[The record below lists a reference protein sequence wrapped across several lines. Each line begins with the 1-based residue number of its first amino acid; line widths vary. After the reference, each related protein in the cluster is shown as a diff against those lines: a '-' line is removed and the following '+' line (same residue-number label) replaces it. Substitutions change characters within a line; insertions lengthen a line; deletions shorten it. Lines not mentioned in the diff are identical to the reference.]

1 MRNPRSPWPF
11 TARTEE
17 LDLVRRSLA
26 AGRRGV
32 VVTGAA
38 GVGRSRLAAEAV
50 PVPLPVLVTEAVTEP
65 VHARVAGTPD
75 TLDTPFAAFAH
86 LLSRLPLGA
95 GPSTSPSLTGSS
107 PHPTGLLCPPDPIEA
122 LDGVR
127 VLVVDDAHLLDD
139 SSAALVRRLALRG
152 RTRLLVTVREG
163 VPVPEDVSRLW
174 KEDLLPRVTLAAMTE
189 RECGELL
196 SRAVGGYVDT
206 LTVRRLHRA
215 SRGDLR
221 LLRELVVAV
230 HAGGDLSN
238 VSGTWTW
245 RGTPPMTARVRELVE
260 DTIRDV
266 DGEEREALELIASG
280 RPLRLVMSGEPAEPT
295 SSGEPPKPTA
305 SGTSSGSAVSGTLPG
320 LPVSGD
326 PPTPGTPTSGAPGAG
341 TAFGVLERLRTKG
354 LVTVDDRLSVRLAH
368 PLHGPVLRA
377 AAKRP
382 GAGGPSGAPRL
393 PGATATALA
402 DECEELAVRAYA
414 GHLSGIPRGAG
425 ERMAEDDTGWDEPA
439 MPEFCAR
446 RARVARLRGETREA
460 VAWSREGLRRSPHHH
475 GCLAELAHA
484 SAYIGDLT
492 TARQA
497 LSRGPALGEDA
508 RTRGRPASRAR
519 PPASPISPAPPE
531 ATADARSWALAAER
545 ARTWTLAAE
554 GDLDGALRSA
564 LRAAGDTPLRDD
576 PHGDDLFALHDVVR
590 LGTPELVVDRLGR
603 LAERAEGDLAPL
615 LARHAR
621 ALARRDGEALDK
633 VARGLTDLGLL
644 LHAAEAFAHA
654 ALVHEDRRASQASRN
669 RASALAGACQGARS
683 SALVNLALPRLTAR
697 QRQIVSLAAAG
708 LTNRQIAEQLTV
720 SIRTVANHLCDA
732 YARLG
737 SSDRA
742 GLGRLFTV
750 G

>member
-1 MRNPRSPWPF
+1 M
-11 TARTEE
+11 
-17 LDLVRRSLA
+17 
-26 AGRRGV
+26 
-32 VVTGAA
+32 TGAA
-38 GVGRSRLAAEAV
+38 GSGRSRLTAEAISV
-50 PVPLPVLVTEAVTEP
+50 LDAVTETMNRPVTGPVTEAVTGSVTGP
-65 VHARVAGTPD
+65 AHARVTGTPD
-75 TLDTPFAAFAH
+75 ALDTPLAAFAH
-86 LLSRLPLGA
+86 LLSRPTRRAGLPA
-95 GPSTSPSLTGSS
+95 GRDSARHPVSPSLTGSS
-107 PHPTGLLCPPDPIEA
+107 PHAAGLLCPPDPVEA

-139 SSAALVRRLALRG
+139 SSAALVHRLALRG

-174 KEDLLPRVTLAAMTE
+174 KENLLPRVALAPMTE
-189 RECGELL
+189 SECGELL

-215 SRGDLR
+215 SHGDLR

-230 HAGGDLSN
+230 HAGGDLSD

-266 DGEEREALELIASG
+266 GREEREALELIASG
-280 RPLRLVMSGEPAEPT
+280 RPLRLIMSGEPQAPTAHGTPSGLT
-295 SSGEPPKPTA
+295 SSGTPSGPTA
-305 SGTSSGSAVSGTLPG
+305 HGTSLERAKSGEPS
-320 LPVSGD
+320 D
-326 PPTPGTPTSGAPGAG
+326 RGAPDEDTSDAPDAPDAG

-354 LVTVDDRLSVRLAH
+354 LVIVDDRLSIRLAH

-382 GAGGPSGAPRL
+382 GTGGPPGAPRL
-393 PGATATALA
+393 SRASATATALA
-402 DECEELAVRAYA
+402 DECEELADRAYT
-414 GHLSGIPRGAG
+414 GLLSGIPRGTG

-460 VAWSREGLRRSPHHH
+460 VAWSREGLRRSPHHRA
-475 GCLAELAHA
+475 CLAELAHA
-484 SAYIGDLT
+484 SAYLGDLT

-497 LSRGPALGEDA
+497 LSRGPALDGDPRA
-508 RTRGRPASRAR
+508 HVRPR
-519 PPASPISPAPPE
+519 PSMSPAALTSSTSSTPSE
-531 ATADARSWALAAER
+531 SAGDARSRELAAER

-564 LRAAGDTPLRDD
+564 LRAAGDDPLD
-576 PHGDDLFALHDVVR
+576 DDLFALHDVVR
-590 LGTPELVVDRLGR
+590 LGTPELVVERLGE
-603 LAERAEGDLAPL
+603 LADRAEGDLAPL

-621 ALARRDGEALDK
+621 ALAGRDGEALDK
-633 VARGLTDLGLL
+633 VARGLADLGLM

-654 ALVHEDRRASQASRN
+654 ALVHEDRRASQSSRN

>member
-1 MRNPRSPWPF
+1 M
-11 TARTEE
+11 
-17 LDLVRRSLA
+17 
-26 AGRRGV
+26 
-32 VVTGAA
+32 TGAA
-38 GVGRSRLAAEAV
+38 GSGRSRLVAEAV
-50 PVPLPVLVTEAVTEP
+50 PEAVTEP
-65 VHARVAGTPD
+65 LHARITGTPGIQHIP
-75 TLDTPFAAFAH
+75 LAAFAP
-86 LLSRLPLGA
+86 LLSRPPRLAEL
-95 GPSTSPSLTGSS
+95 STSPGPAPYLTKSS
-107 PHPTGLLCPPDPIEA
+107 PRPTGLLCPPDPVEA

-139 SSAALVRRLALRG
+139 SSAALVLRLALRG

-163 VPVPEDVSRLW
+163 EPVPEDVSRLW
-174 KEDLLPRVTLAAMTE
+174 EENLLPRMALAPLTE
-189 RECGELL
+189 SECGELL

-230 HAGGDLSN
+230 HAGGDLSH

-245 RGTPPMTARVRELVE
+245 RGTPPVTARVRELVE

-266 DGEEREALELIASG
+266 GGEERRALELIASG
-280 RPLRLVMSGEPAEPT
+280 GPLKLTTPGGS
-295 SSGEPPKPTA
+295 PKPNA
-305 SGTSSGSAVSGTLPG
+305 SGGPLDADTGT
-320 LPVSGD
+320 
-326 PPTPGTPTSGAPGAG
+326 GTDAGTDADTGTDTGTGTGTGTDAAGAG
-341 TAFGVLERLRTKG
+341 VAFAVLERLRAKG
-354 LVTVDDRLSVRLAH
+354 LVTVDDRLSIRLAH

-382 GAGGPSGAPRL
+382 RTGGPSGARRRPR
-393 PGATATALA
+393 ATALEA
-402 DECEELAVRAYA
+402 ECEELAVRAYA
-414 GHLSGIPRGAG
+414 GRLSGIPRGIG
-425 ERMAEDDTGWDEPA
+425 ERMAEEDTGWDEPA

-460 VAWSREGLRRSPHHH
+460 IAWSREGLRRAPHHR

-492 TARQA
+492 TAWQA
-497 LSRGPALGEDA
+497 LSRGPAPGGDV
-508 RTRGRPASRAR
+508 RTRVWPAPQDR
-519 PPASPISPAPPE
+519 PPAPPIRPAPP
-531 ATADARSWALAAER
+531 ARPARPLLAVAPGDTSSWALATER

-564 LRAAGDTPLRDD
+564 LRAAGDGPLE
-576 PHGDDLFALHDVVR
+576 DDLFALHDVVR
-590 LGTPELVVDRLGR
+590 LGTPELVVGRLGE
-603 LAERAEGDLAPL
+603 LADRTEGDLAAL
-615 LARHAR
+615 LAWHAR
-621 ALARRDGEALDK
+621 ALAGRDGEALDK
-633 VARGLTDLGLL
+633 VARGLADLGLV

-654 ALVHEDRRASQASRN
+654 ALVHDDRRASQSSRN
-669 RASALAGACQGARS
+669 RASTLAGACQGARS
-683 SALVNLALPRLTAR
+683 SALVNLALPKLTAR

>member
-17 LDLVRRSLA
+17 LDLVRRNLT

-38 GVGRSRLAAEAV
+38 GSGRSRLAAEAV
-50 PVPLPVLVTEAVTEP
+50 PVPEALPEAVTGP
-65 VHARVAGTPD
+65 VHARVTGTPD
-75 TLDTPFAAFAH
+75 ALDTPLAAFAH
-86 LLSRLPLGA
+86 LLSRSPRRAGLSTARGSAGLPA
-95 GPSTSPSLTGSS
+95 SPSLTGSF
-107 PHPTGLLCPPDPIEA
+107 PRPAGLLCPPDPVEA

-139 SSAALVRRLALRG
+139 SSAALVHRLALRG

-163 VPVPEDVSRLW
+163 VSVPEDVSRLW
-174 KEDLLPRVTLAAMTE
+174 RENLLPRVTLAPMAE
-189 RECGELL
+189 SECGELL

-280 RPLRLVMSGEPAEPT
+280 RPLRLVMSGGPREPTTASAPPVPTASGTPPASTASGAPSEPT
-295 SSGEPPKPTA
+295 SSGTLPELLSPGEPP
-305 SGTSSGSAVSGTLPG
+305 LP
-320 LPVSGD
+320 
-326 PPTPGTPTSGAPGAG
+326 GAPGAG
-341 TAFGVLERLRTKG
+341 TAFGVLERLRAKG
-354 LVTVDDRLSVRLAH
+354 LVTVDDRLSVRLTH
-368 PLHGPVLRA
+368 PLHGPVLRVA
-377 AAKRP
+377 ASRP
-382 GAGGPSGAPRL
+382 GTGGASGSPPLPR
-393 PGATATALA
+393 ASAAATALA
-402 DECEELAVRAYA
+402 GECEELAARAYA
-414 GHLSGIPRGAG
+414 GRLSGIPRGTG

-439 MPEFCAR
+439 MPEFCAL

-460 VAWSREGLRRSPHHH
+460 VAWSREGLRRSPHHRA
-475 GCLAELAHA
+475 CLAELAHA
-484 SAYIGDLT
+484 SAYLGDLT

-497 LSRGPALGEDA
+497 LSRGPAPGGDA
-508 RTRGRPASRAR
+508 
-519 PPASPISPAPPE
+519 
-531 ATADARSWALAAER
+531 R

-554 GDLDGALRSA
+554 GDLGGALRSA
-564 LRAAGDTPLRDD
+564 LRAAGDDPLE
-576 PHGDDLFALHDVVR
+576 DDLFALHDVVR
-590 LGTPELVVDRLGR
+590 LGTPELVVDRLGE
-603 LAERAEGDLAPL
+603 LAGRVRGDLAPL

-621 ALARRDGEALDK
+621 ALAGRDGEALDK
-633 VARGLTDLGLL
+633 VARGLAGLGLT

>member
-17 LDLVRRSLA
+17 LDLVRRNLA

-38 GVGRSRLAAEAV
+38 GSGRSRLTAEAV
-50 PVPLPVLVTEAVTEP
+50 PEAVTAPISNPVSDTVAAPVHPP
-65 VHARVAGTPD
+65 VHAHASVRAPLHVRITGTHD
-75 TLDTPFAAFAH
+75 TRNTPLAAFAS
-86 LLSRLPLGA
+86 LLSHPSRLTEFSASHRAAPHLTK
-95 GPSTSPSLTGSS
+95 PSPRLA
-107 PHPTGLLCPPDPIEA
+107 GLLCPPDPVEA

-127 VLVVDDAHLLDD
+127 VLVVDDAHLLDE
-139 SSAALVRRLALRG
+139 SSAALVLRLALKG

-163 VPVPEDVSRLW
+163 EPVPRDVSRLW
-174 KEDLLPRVTLAAMTE
+174 EEGLLPRMTLAPLTE
-189 RECGELL
+189 SECGELL
-196 SRAVGGYVDT
+196 SRAVGGYVDA

-230 HAGGDLSN
+230 HAGGDLSH

-245 RGTPPMTARVRELVE
+245 RGVPPMTARARELVE
-260 DTIRDV
+260 ETIRDV
-266 DGEEREALELIASG
+266 GGDEREVLELIASG
-280 RPLRLVMSGEPAEPT
+280 RPLKLVT
-295 SSGEPPKPTA
+295 
-305 SGTSSGSAVSGTLPG
+305 
-320 LPVSGD
+320 
-326 PPTPGTPTSGAPGAG
+326 PGAG
-341 TAFGVLERLRTKG
+341 VTCGVLERLRARG
-354 LVTVDDRLSVRLAH
+354 LVTMDDRLSIRLVH

-377 AAKRP
+377 AAERR
-382 GAGGPSGAPRL
+382 GAGDPSGTRRL
-393 PGATATALA
+393 LPTPATTLEA
-402 DECEELAVRAYA
+402 ECEELAVRAYS
-414 GHLSGIPRGAG
+414 GRLTGIPRGAG

-460 VAWSREGLRRSPHHH
+460 IAWSREGLRRSPHHRA
-475 GCLAELAHA
+475 CLAELAHA

-497 LSRGPALGEDA
+497 LSRGPAPRGDARRRTSEDARTRTSEDLRTRMGEDA
-508 RTRGRPASRAR
+508 RTGIGGDVRTRMWL
-519 PPASPISPAPPE
+519 
-531 ATADARSWALAAER
+531 ATER

-564 LRAAGDTPLRDD
+564 LRAAGDDPLEDD
-576 PHGDDLFALHDVVR
+576 MFALHDVAR
-590 LGTPELVVDRLGR
+590 LGTPELVVDRLAD
-603 LAERAEGDLAPL
+603 LADRADGDLAPL

-621 ALARRDGEALDK
+621 ALAGRDGEALDK
-633 VARGLTDLGLL
+633 VARGLADLGLAL
-644 LHAAEAFAHA
+644 YAAEAFAHA
-654 ALVHEDRRASQASRN
+654 ALVHDDRRASQSSRN
-669 RASALAGACQGARS
+669 RAAALAGTCQGARS
-683 SALVNLALPRLTAR
+683 SALVNLALPKLTAR

-742 GLGRLFTV
+742 DLGRLFTV

>member
-17 LDLVRRSLA
+17 LDLVRRNLA

-38 GVGRSRLAAEAV
+38 GSGRSRLAAEAV
-50 PVPLPVLVTEAVTEP
+50 PVPETVTEAMTEP
-65 VHARVAGTPD
+65 VHARITGTPD
-75 TLDTPFAAFAH
+75 TLDSPLAAFAH
-86 LLSRLPLGA
+86 LLSRSLRRAGLSTSRDSAGLPV
-95 GPSTSPSLTGSS
+95 SPSLTGSS
-107 PHPTGLLCPPDPIEA
+107 PRPAGLLCPPDPVEA

-139 SSAALVRRLALRG
+139 SSAALVHRLALRG

-174 KEDLLPRVTLAAMTE
+174 KENLLPRVALVPMTE

-280 RPLRLVMSGEPAEPT
+280 RPLRLVMSGEPQEP
-295 SSGEPPKPTA
+295 PTA
-305 SGTSSGSAVSGTLPG
+305 SDAPSEPVASGALPELLASGER
-320 LPVSGD
+320 PVPD
-326 PPTPGTPTSGAPGAG
+326 APGAG
-341 TAFGVLERLRTKG
+341 TAFGVLERLRAKG

-377 AAKRP
+377 AARRP
-382 GAGGPSGAPRL
+382 GTGGPSGSPRL
-393 PGATATALA
+393 PRASATATALA
-402 DECEELAVRAYA
+402 GECEDLTARAYA
-414 GHLSGIPRGAG
+414 GRLSGIPRGTG

-460 VAWSREGLRRSPHHH
+460 VAWSREGLRRSPHHRA
-475 GCLAELAHA
+475 CLAELAHA
-484 SAYIGDLT
+484 SAYLGDLT

-497 LSRGPALGEDA
+497 LSRGPAPGGDA
-508 RTRGRPASRAR
+508 RARAR
-519 PPASPISPAPPE
+519 PAAQDRSPGSSVSPAAPE
-531 ATADARSWALAAER
+531 PGGNARSWALAAER

-564 LRAAGDTPLRDD
+564 LRAAGDDPLD
-576 PHGDDLFALHDVVR
+576 DDLFALHDVVR
-590 LGTPELVVDRLGR
+590 LGTPELVVDRLGE
-603 LAERAEGDLAPL
+603 LADRARGGLAPL

-621 ALARRDGEALDK
+621 ALAGRDGEALDE
-633 VARGLTDLGLL
+633 VGRGLAGLGLT

-654 ALVHEDRRASQASRN
+654 ALVHEDRRASQSSRN

-742 GLGRLFTV
+742 DLGRLFTV

>member
-1 MRNPRSPWPF
+1 M
-11 TARTEE
+11 
-17 LDLVRRSLA
+17 
-26 AGRRGV
+26 
-32 VVTGAA
+32 TGAA
-38 GVGRSRLAAEAV
+38 GSGRSRLAAEAV
-50 PVPLPVLVTEAVTEP
+50 PEAVTGP
-65 VHARVAGTPD
+65 ARARVAGTPD
-75 TLDTPFAAFAH
+75 TRDIPLAAFAH
-86 LLSRLPLGA
+86 LLSRAPRLAELSASQRPA
-95 GPSTSPSLTGSS
+95 PYLTKSS
-107 PHPTGLLCPPDPIEA
+107 PHLAGLLCPPDPAEA
-122 LDGVR
+122 LDGLR

-139 SSAALVRRLALRG
+139 SSAALVLRLALRG

-163 VPVPEDVSRLW
+163 EPVPEDVSRLW
-174 KEDLLPRVTLAAMTE
+174 EEGLLPRMALAPLTE
-189 RECGELL
+189 DECGELL
-196 SRAVGGYVDT
+196 SGAVGGYVDT

-230 HAGGDLSN
+230 HAGGDLSH

-280 RPLRLVMSGEPAEPT
+280 RSLKLVTSIDPSELVASGAPSEFVASGEPRRLTASGRPLELVA
-295 SSGEPPKPTA
+295 SGEPREA
-305 SGTSSGSAVSGTLPG
+305 
-320 LPVSGD
+320 
-326 PPTPGTPTSGAPGAG
+326 GAPGAG
-341 TAFGVLERLRTKG
+341 TAFAVLERLRRKG
-354 LVTVDDRLSVRLAH
+354 LVTVDDRLSIRLVH

-377 AAKRP
+377 AAARP
-382 GAGGPSGAPRL
+382 GAGGASGARRL
-393 PGATATALA
+393 PRASATALEA
-402 DECEELAVRAYA
+402 ECEELAARAYA
-414 GHLSGIPRGAG
+414 GRLSGIPCGTG

-460 VAWSREGLRRSPHHH
+460 VAWSREGLRRSPHHRA
-475 GCLAELAHA
+475 CLAELAHA

-492 TARQA
+492 TAWQA
-497 LSRGPALGEDA
+497 LSRGPAPGGDA
-508 RTRGRPASRAR
+508 RSRTWPAAQDR
-519 PPASPISPAPPE
+519 PPASGASLASVGG
-531 ATADARSWALAAER
+531 ARSLAAER

-564 LRAAGDTPLRDD
+564 LRAAGDDPLE
-576 PHGDDLFALHDVVR
+576 DDLFALHDVVR
-590 LGTPELVVDRLGR
+590 LGTPELVVDRLGK
-603 LAERAEGDLAPL
+603 LADRAEGGLAPL

-621 ALARRDGEALDK
+621 ALAGRDGEALDK
-633 VARGLTDLGLL
+633 VARGLADLGLA

-669 RASALAGACQGARS
+669 RASELAAACQGARS
-683 SALVNLALPRLTAR
+683 SALVNLALPKLTAR

>member
-1 MRNPRSPWPF
+1 MP
-11 TARTEE
+11 
-17 LDLVRRSLA
+17 
-26 AGRRGV
+26 
-32 VVTGAA
+32 
-38 GVGRSRLAAEAV
+38 EAV
-50 PVPLPVLVTEAVTEP
+50 PVPEAVPEAVTEP
-65 VHARVAGTPD
+65 VHARVTGTPD
-75 TLDTPFAAFAH
+75 TLDSPLAAFAH
-86 LLSRLPLGA
+86 LLSRSPRRAGLP
-95 GPSTSPSLTGSS
+95 TSRSLTGSS
-107 PHPTGLLCPPDPIEA
+107 PRPAGLLCPPDPVEA

-139 SSAALVRRLALRG
+139 SSAALVHRLALRG

-174 KEDLLPRVTLAAMTE
+174 KDNLLPRVALAPMTE

-260 DTIRDV
+260 DTIRDI

-280 RPLRLVMSGEPAEPT
+280 RPLRLVMSGEPREPT
-295 SSGEPPKPTA
+295 TASAPLTSAASGARSEPTA
-305 SGTSSGSAVSGTLPG
+305 SGTLPELLASGEPPVPG
-320 LPVSGD
+320 
-326 PPTPGTPTSGAPGAG
+326 AAGAG

-377 AAKRP
+377 AARRP
-382 GAGGPSGAPRL
+382 GTGGPSGSPRL
-393 PGATATALA
+393 PRTSATATATALA
-402 DECEELAVRAYA
+402 GECEDLTARAYA
-414 GHLSGIPRGAG
+414 GRLSGIPRGTG

-460 VAWSREGLRRSPHHH
+460 VAWSREGLRRSPHHRA
-475 GCLAELAHA
+475 CLAELAHA
-484 SAYIGDLT
+484 SAYLGDLT

-497 LSRGPALGEDA
+497 LSRGPAPGGDA
-508 RTRGRPASRAR
+508 RARVRPAAQDRSSM
-519 PPASPISPAPPE
+519 SPRSPGSPMSPATPE
-531 ATADARSWALAAER
+531 LAGDALSWALATER

-564 LRAAGDTPLRDD
+564 LRAAGDDPLD
-576 PHGDDLFALHDVVR
+576 DDLFALHDVVR
-590 LGTPELVVDRLGR
+590 LGTPELVVDRLGE
-603 LAERAEGDLAPL
+603 LAGRARGDLAPL

-621 ALARRDGEALDK
+621 ALAGRDGEALDK
-633 VARGLTDLGLL
+633 VGRGLAGLGLT

-654 ALVHEDRRASQASRN
+654 ALVHEDRRASQSSRN
-669 RASALAGACQGARS
+669 RASALAGTCQGARS

>member
-1 MRNPRSPWPF
+1 M
-11 TARTEE
+11 
-17 LDLVRRSLA
+17 
-26 AGRRGV
+26 
-32 VVTGAA
+32 TGAA
-38 GVGRSRLAAEAV
+38 GSGRSRLAAEAV
-50 PVPLPVLVTEAVTEP
+50 PVPEAVTEAVTEP
-65 VHARVAGTPD
+65 VHARVTGTPD
-75 TLDTPFAAFAH
+75 TLDTPLAAFAH
-86 LLSRLPLGA
+86 LLSRSPRRAGLP
-95 GPSTSPSLTGSS
+95 TSRSLTGSS
-107 PHPTGLLCPPDPIEA
+107 PRPAGLLCPPDPVEA

-139 SSAALVRRLALRG
+139 SSAALVHRLARRG

-174 KEDLLPRVTLAAMTE
+174 KENLLPRVALAPMTE

-196 SRAVGGYVDT
+196 SRTVGGYVDA

-280 RPLRLVMSGEPAEPT
+280 RPLRLVMSGEPREPT
-295 SSGEPPKPTA
+295 TASAPLTSTASGARSEPTA
-305 SGTSSGSAVSGTLPG
+305 SGTLPELLASGEPPVPG
-320 LPVSGD
+320 
-326 PPTPGTPTSGAPGAG
+326 AAGAG
-341 TAFGVLERLRTKG
+341 TAFGVLERLRAKG

-377 AAKRP
+377 AARRP
-382 GAGGPSGAPRL
+382 GTGGPSGSPRL
-393 PGATATALA
+393 PRTSATATALA
-402 DECEELAVRAYA
+402 GECEDLTARAYA
-414 GHLSGIPRGAG
+414 GRLSGIPRGTG

-460 VAWSREGLRRSPHHH
+460 AAWSREGLRRSPHHRA
-475 GCLAELAHA
+475 CLAELAHA
-484 SAYIGDLT
+484 SAYLGDLT

-497 LSRGPALGEDA
+497 LSRGPAPGGDA
-508 RTRGRPASRAR
+508 RAHVRPAAQDR
-519 PPASPISPAPPE
+519 SPMSPGSSGSPMSPAAPE
-531 ATADARSWALAAER
+531 LAGDALSWALATER

-564 LRAAGDTPLRDD
+564 LRAAGDDPLD
-576 PHGDDLFALHDVVR
+576 DDLFALHDVVR
-590 LGTPELVVDRLGR
+590 LGTPELVVDRLGE
-603 LAERAEGDLAPL
+603 LAGRARGDLAPL

-621 ALARRDGEALDK
+621 ALAGRDGEALDK
-633 VARGLTDLGLL
+633 VGRGLAGLGLT

-654 ALVHEDRRASQASRN
+654 ALVHEDRRASQSSRN
-669 RASALAGACQGARS
+669 RASALAGTCQGARS

>member
-1 MRNPRSPWPF
+1 M
-11 TARTEE
+11 
-17 LDLVRRSLA
+17 
-26 AGRRGV
+26 
-32 VVTGAA
+32 TGAA
-38 GVGRSRLAAEAV
+38 GSGRSRLAAEAV
-50 PVPLPVLVTEAVTEP
+50 PEAVTEP
-65 VHARVAGTPD
+65 LHARITGTPD
-75 TLDTPFAAFAH
+75 TRDTPLAAFAP
-86 LLSRLPLGA
+86 LLSRPPRLAELSASP
-95 GPSTSPSLTGSS
+95 GPAPYLTKSS
-107 PHPTGLLCPPDPIEA
+107 PRLTGLLCPPDPVEA

-139 SSAALVRRLALRG
+139 SSAAIVLRLALRG

-163 VPVPEDVSRLW
+163 EPVPEDVSRLW
-174 KEDLLPRVTLAAMTE
+174 EEDLLPRMALAPLTE
-189 RECGELL
+189 SECGELL

-230 HAGGDLSN
+230 HAGGDLSH

-266 DGEEREALELIASG
+266 GGEERRALELIASG
-280 RPLRLVMSGEPAEPT
+280 RPLRLITSGEPPEPNASGELPELT
-295 SSGEPPKPTA
+295 TSGEPPKPNA
-305 SGTSSGSAVSGTLPG
+305 SGEPPEPIASGGPLDA
-320 LPVSGD
+320 
-326 PPTPGTPTSGAPGAG
+326 GAEV
-341 TAFGVLERLRTKG
+341 AFAVLERLRAKG
-354 LVTVDDRLSVRLAH
+354 LVTVDDRLSIRLAH

-377 AAKRP
+377 AAERP
-382 GAGGPSGAPRL
+382 RTGGPSGARRL
-393 PGATATALA
+393 PRASALEA
-402 DECEELAVRAYA
+402 ECEELAAHAYA
-414 GHLSGIPRGAG
+414 GRLSGIPRGTG
-425 ERMAEDDTGWDEPA
+425 ERMAEEDIGWDEPA

-460 VAWSREGLRRSPHHH
+460 IAWSREGLRRAPHHR

-492 TARQA
+492 TAWQA
-497 LSRGPALGEDA
+497 LSRGPAPDGDI
-508 RTRGRPASRAR
+508 RAR
-519 PPASPISPAPPE
+519 MWPATQDRSPAHPAHP
-531 ATADARSWALAAER
+531 ARPLSAVAPGDTRSWALATER

-554 GDLDGALRSA
+554 GNLDGALQSA
-564 LRAAGDTPLRDD
+564 LRAAGDDPLE
-576 PHGDDLFALHDVVR
+576 DDLFALHDVVR
-590 LGTPELVVDRLGR
+590 LGTPELVVERLGE
-603 LAERAEGDLAPL
+603 LADRAEGDLAPL
-615 LARHAR
+615 LAWHAR
-621 ALARRDGEALDK
+621 ALAGRDGEALDK
-633 VARGLTDLGLL
+633 VARGLADLGLL
-644 LHAAEAFAHA
+644 LHAAETFAHA
-654 ALVHEDRRASQASRN
+654 ALVHDDRRASQTSRN
-669 RASALAGACQGARS
+669 RASTLASACQGARS
-683 SALVNLALPRLTAR
+683 SALVNLALPKLTAR

-742 GLGRLFTV
+742 GLGKLFTV

>member
-1 MRNPRSPWPF
+1 MPE
-11 TARTEE
+11 T
-17 LDLVRRSLA
+17 
-26 AGRRGV
+26 
-32 VVTGAA
+32 
-38 GVGRSRLAAEAV
+38 
-50 PVPLPVLVTEAVTEP
+50 VTEAMTEP
-65 VHARVAGTPD
+65 VHARITGAPD
-75 TLDTPFAAFAH
+75 TLDTPLAAFAR
-86 LLSRLPLGA
+86 LLSRSPRRAGLSTSRDSAGLPV
-95 GPSTSPSLTGSS
+95 SPSLTGSS
-107 PHPTGLLCPPDPIEA
+107 PRPAGLLCPPDPVEA

-139 SSAALVRRLALRG
+139 SSAALVHRLALRG

-174 KEDLLPRVTLAAMTE
+174 KENLLPRVALAPMTE
-189 RECGELL
+189 HECGELL

-266 DGEEREALELIASG
+266 SGEEREALELIASG
-280 RPLRLVMSGEPAEPT
+280 RPLRLVMSGEPQEP
-295 SSGEPPKPTA
+295 PTA
-305 SGTSSGSAVSGTLPG
+305 SDAPSGPAATGTLPELLASG
-320 LPVSGD
+320 ELPAPD
-326 PPTPGTPTSGAPGAG
+326 APGAG
-341 TAFGVLERLRTKG
+341 TAFGVLERLRAKG
-354 LVTVDDRLSVRLAH
+354 LVTVDDRSSVRLAH

-377 AAKRP
+377 AARRP
-382 GAGGPSGAPRL
+382 GTGGPAGSSRL
-393 PGATATALA
+393 PRASATATALA
-402 DECEELAVRAYA
+402 GECEDLAARAYA
-414 GHLSGIPRGAG
+414 GRLSGVPRGTG

-460 VAWSREGLRRSPHHH
+460 VAWSREGLRRSPHHRA
-475 GCLAELAHA
+475 CLAELAHA
-484 SAYIGDLT
+484 SAYLGDLT

-497 LSRGPALGEDA
+497 LSRGPAPGEDPRA
-508 RTRGRPASRAR
+508 RAWPAAQDR
-519 PPASPISPAPPE
+519 PPAAPEPGGN
-531 ATADARSWALAAER
+531 ARSWALATER

-564 LRAAGDTPLRDD
+564 LRAAGDDPLD
-576 PHGDDLFALHDVVR
+576 DDLFALHDVVR
-590 LGTPELVVDRLGR
+590 LGTPELVVDRLGE
-603 LAERAEGDLAPL
+603 LADRARGDLAPL

-621 ALARRDGEALDK
+621 ALAGRDGEALDK
-633 VARGLTDLGLL
+633 VGRGLADLGLT

-654 ALVHEDRRASQASRN
+654 ALVHEDRRASQSSRN
-669 RASALAGACQGARS
+669 RASALAGTCQGARS

>member
-17 LDLVRRSLA
+17 LDLVRRNLA

-38 GVGRSRLAAEAV
+38 GSGRSRLAAEAV
-50 PVPLPVLVTEAVTEP
+50 PEAVTARASNP
-65 VHARVAGTPD
+65 VGN
-75 TLDTPFAAFAH
+75 
-86 LLSRLPLGA
+86 LPIHPLA
-95 GPSTSPSLTGSS
+95 TSVT
-107 PHPTGLLCPPDPIEA
+107 DPVEA
-122 LDGVR
+122 LERVR

-139 SSAALVRRLALRG
+139 SSAALVLRLALRG

-163 VPVPEDVSRLW
+163 EPVPRDVSRLW
-174 KEDLLPRVTLAAMTE
+174 EEGLLPRMTLAPLTE
-189 RECGELL
+189 SECAELL
-196 SRAVGGYVDT
+196 SRAVGGYVDA
-206 LTVRRLHRA
+206 LTVRRLYRA

-230 HAGGDLSN
+230 HAGGDLSH

-245 RGTPPMTARVRELVE
+245 RGVPPMTARARELVE
-260 DTIRDV
+260 ETIRDV
-266 DGEEREALELIASG
+266 GGDEREVLELIASG
-280 RPLRLVMSGEPAEPT
+280 RPLKLVT
-295 SSGEPPKPTA
+295 
-305 SGTSSGSAVSGTLPG
+305 
-320 LPVSGD
+320 
-326 PPTPGTPTSGAPGAG
+326 PGAG
-341 TAFGVLERLRTKG
+341 VTCGVLERLRARG
-354 LVTVDDRLSVRLAH
+354 LVTMDDRLSIRLVH

-377 AAKRP
+377 AAERR
-382 GAGGPSGAPRL
+382 GAGDPSGTRRL
-393 PGATATALA
+393 LPTPATTLEA
-402 DECEELAVRAYA
+402 ECEELAVRAYS
-414 GHLSGIPRGAG
+414 GRLTGIPCGAG

-460 VAWSREGLRRSPHHH
+460 IAWSREGLRRSPHHRA
-475 GCLAELAHA
+475 CLAELAHA

-497 LSRGPALGEDA
+497 LSRGPAPRGDARRRTSEDARRRMDGDVRTPMSEDLWTRRGEDA
-508 RTRGRPASRAR
+508 RTGIGGGVRTRMWL
-519 PPASPISPAPPE
+519 
-531 ATADARSWALAAER
+531 ATER

-564 LRAAGDTPLRDD
+564 LRAAGDDPLEDD
-576 PHGDDLFALHDVVR
+576 MFALHDVAR
-590 LGTPELVVDRLGR
+590 LGTPELVVDRLAD
-603 LAERAEGDLAPL
+603 LADRAEGDLAPL

-621 ALARRDGEALDK
+621 ALAGRDGEALDK
-633 VARGLTDLGLL
+633 VARGLADLGLAL
-644 LHAAEAFAHA
+644 YAAEAFAHA
-654 ALVHEDRRASQASRN
+654 ALVHDDRRASQSSRN
-669 RASALAGACQGARS
+669 RAAALAGTCQGARS
-683 SALVNLALPRLTAR
+683 SALVNLALPKLTAR

-742 GLGRLFTV
+742 DLGRLFTV

>member
-1 MRNPRSPWPF
+1 MRNPRCSWPF

-17 LDLVRRSLA
+17 LDLVRRNLA

-38 GVGRSRLAAEAV
+38 GSGRSRLAAEAV
-50 PVPLPVLVTEAVTEP
+50 PVPEAVTEAVTEP
-65 VHARVAGTPD
+65 VHARVTGTPD
-75 TLDTPFAAFAH
+75 TLDTPLAAFAH
-86 LLSRLPLGA
+86 LLSRSPRRAGLP
-95 GPSTSPSLTGSS
+95 TSRSLTGSS
-107 PHPTGLLCPPDPIEA
+107 PRPAGLLCPPDPVEA

-139 SSAALVRRLALRG
+139 SSAALVHRLARRG

-174 KEDLLPRVTLAAMTE
+174 KENLLPRVALAPMTE

-196 SRAVGGYVDT
+196 SRTVGGYVDA

-280 RPLRLVMSGEPAEPT
+280 RPLRLVMSGEPREPT
-295 SSGEPPKPTA
+295 TASAPLTSTASGARSEPTA
-305 SGTSSGSAVSGTLPG
+305 SGTLPELLASGEPPVPG
-320 LPVSGD
+320 
-326 PPTPGTPTSGAPGAG
+326 AAGAG
-341 TAFGVLERLRTKG
+341 TAFGVLERLRAKG

-377 AAKRP
+377 AARRP
-382 GAGGPSGAPRL
+382 GTGGPSGSPRL
-393 PGATATALA
+393 PRTSATATALA
-402 DECEELAVRAYA
+402 GECEDLTARAYA
-414 GHLSGIPRGAG
+414 GRLSGIPRGTG

-460 VAWSREGLRRSPHHH
+460 AAWSREGLRRSPHHRA
-475 GCLAELAHA
+475 CLAELAHA
-484 SAYIGDLT
+484 SAYLGDLT

-497 LSRGPALGEDA
+497 LSRGPAPGGDA
-508 RTRGRPASRAR
+508 RAHVRPAAQDR
-519 PPASPISPAPPE
+519 SPMSPGSSGSPMSPAAPE
-531 ATADARSWALAAER
+531 LAGDALSWALATER

-564 LRAAGDTPLRDD
+564 LRAAGDDPLD
-576 PHGDDLFALHDVVR
+576 DDLFALHDVVR
-590 LGTPELVVDRLGR
+590 LGTPELVVDRLGE
-603 LAERAEGDLAPL
+603 LAGRARGDLAPL

-621 ALARRDGEALDK
+621 ALAGRDGEALDK
-633 VARGLTDLGLL
+633 VGRGLAGLGLT

-654 ALVHEDRRASQASRN
+654 ALVHEDRRASQSSRN
-669 RASALAGACQGARS
+669 RASALAGTCQGARS